1 MICILCHL
9 KEIPLSLLET
19 AGIFLALDIVCGKA
33 YNSSRHR
40 SKEMGI
46 RACIYFHNE
55 EEIRRVKLFLA
66 GLRSGLDK
74 AAAVATIES
83 ATSVPAKEP
92 TTIAEPAATEAK
104 NPFYGLEMTADG
116 FYILPEGKEI
126 EDYLG

>member
-1 MICILCHL
+1 
-9 KEIPLSLLET
+9 
-19 AGIFLALDIVCGKA
+19 
-33 YNSSRHR
+33 
-40 SKEMGI
+40 MGI

-74 AAAVATIES
+74 EAAVATIVS
-83 ATSVPAKEP
+83 ATGVPMKDP
-92 TTIAEPAATEAK
+92 VTIDTAEPAAPEAQ
-104 NPFYGLEMTADG
+104 NPFSGLEMTADG